1 MQIST
6 NEFLLGSLNDMLNQQ
21 SNINQLNREIA
32 TGQTMLDASA
42 DPAGASAAIGDAAA
56 IGRFNYDSGNATA
69 ATSSLQNGLSALQ
82 QVTTLL
88 DQLNQ
93 TAVQA
98 ASAGTTSSD
107 RQSLTASAQ
116 AAQQQLMQLANTT
129 GPDGGYLFGGTLTNG
144 PPFSAQANGEVVF
157 NGDAGTNLV
166 EIAPSLTVPS
176 TVSGDGIFTNIPAGD
191 DGVAVT
197 ADASNTGAGYAVAEG
212 VTNISQLTA
221 ARLGG
226 TQYQIGFASAGGGN
240 LSYTVTSG
248 VGAPG
253 SGGFSAT
260 SGIVASGAFSPDSDL
275 TFGGIDIKINGT
287 PAAGDSFDVA
297 TGATTSMFQ
306 VVQNLISALQTAPAD
321 AASNAQFQQQI
332 ENTIAG
338 LGGAQTSALSAQA
351 SIGSV
356 LSEIQ
361 AVQGQDTTQ
370 NTNAQSQLSDLQ
382 SANLPQVIANYSE
395 SVTALQAAQLAFA
408 KVQGLSLFDFIQ
420 A

>member
-21 SNINQLNREIA
+21 SNVNQLNREIA

-56 IGRFNYDSGNATA
+56 IGRFNYDLGNATA

-98 ASAGTTSSD
+98 ASAGTTASD

-129 GPDGGYLFGGTLTNG
+129 GPDGSYLFGGTLTSG

-240 LSYTVTSG
+240 LSYIVTSG

-253 SGGFSAT
+253 SAGFSAT
-260 SGIVASGAFSPDSDL
+260 SGIVASGAFSPNSDL

-297 TGATTSMFQ
+297 TDATTSMFQ

-332 ENTIAG
+332 ENAIAD

>member
-98 ASAGTTSSD
+98 ASAGTTASD

-129 GPDGGYLFGGTLTNG
+129 GPNGGYLFGGTLTNG

-157 NGDAGTNLV
+157 NGDAGTNQV

-197 ADASNTGAGYAVAEG
+197 ADAANTGAGYAVAEG

-226 TQYQIGFASAGGGN
+226 TQYQIGFASAAGGN

-253 SGGFSAT
+253 SAGFSAT
-260 SGIVASGAFSPDSDL
+260 SGVVASGAFSPDSDL
-275 TFGGIDIKINGT
+275 TFGGVDIKINGM

-332 ENTIAG
+332 ENAIAG
-338 LGGAQTSALSAQA
+338 IGGAQTSALSAQA
-351 SIGSV
+351 TIGSV

-370 NTNAQSQLSDLQ
+370 NTNAQAQLSDLQ